1 MKIIIPTMGAKN
13 KILSFSLS
21 ALLLFLL
28 KEIVFE
34 LLEFLFFLSYE
45 TTSNKRH
52 QVHEIQF

>member
-1 MKIIIPTMGAKN
+1 MRITIPTRGAKN

-34 LLEFLFFLSYE
+34 LLEFLFF
-45 TTSNKRH
+45 
-52 QVHEIQF
+52 